1 MSAASYSVGA
11 AAAEET
17 AKTAKRATT
26 DAAQTAAAEAAAV
39 ADLVI
44 LDSAGGLRPRRRSA
58 GEFIRR
64 RRERERER
72 GREGVL
78 MGALSVRPLF
88 LPSGMPSAS

>member
-1 MSAASYSVGA
+1 MGA

-26 DAAQTAAAEAAAV
+26 DAVAQTAAAEAAAV

-44 LDSAGGLRPRRRSA
+44 LDSAGGLRPRRTSA

-64 RRERERER
+64 
-72 GREGVL
+72 EGETE
-78 MGALSVRPLF
+78 GD
-88 LPSGMPSAS
+88 

>member
-1 MSAASYSVGA
+1 MGA

-26 DAAQTAAAEAAAV
+26 DAVAQTAAAEAAV

-44 LDSAGGLRPRRRSA
+44 LDSAGGLRPRRTSA

-64 RRERERER
+64 
-72 GREGVL
+72 EGETE
-78 MGALSVRPLF
+78 GD
-88 LPSGMPSAS
+88 